1 MPVGE
6 RAKAEEMNTR
16 STARLWLVAAV
27 VVALVVLGCGS
38 KRRGG
43 GSRSSSDSGTSQQD
57 TGSTATPTTASTPS
71 GKRDGAFDVCAL
83 VDAKTV
89 GQALGVPA
97 DKLSKMWCDAAQPKK
112 DGVRTTH
119 SALINA
125 QTDTVAGVVVAFMPG
140 AGGQEQDAAA
150 TAAKKRKITR
160 APGIGDVAYYYETP
174 GSGFK
179 LALVAAKRMGS
190 DSVLVMVNSS
200 STDAAPLLPTLKQAI
215 DGVTTFVQ

>member
-1 MPVGE
+1 
-6 RAKAEEMNTR
+6 MNTR
-16 STARLWLVAAV
+16 NGPRLWLA
-27 VVALVVLGCGS
+27 VALVATLVVVGCGY

-43 GSRSSSDSGTSQQD
+43 GSRSSSDSGTSRQD
-57 TGSTATPTTASTPS
+57 TGSTATPTAASTPS
-71 GKRDGAFDVCAL
+71 GKRDGTFDVCAL
-83 VDAKTV
+83 VDPKAI
-89 GQALGVPA
+89 GQALAVPA

-112 DGVRTTH
+112 ESARTTH

-150 TAAKKRKITR
+150 TAAKKRKVTR

-179 LALVAAKRMGS
+179 LALVAAKRMGN
-190 DSVLVMVNSS
+190 DSVLVMVNSN
-200 STDAAPLLPTLKQAI
+200 STNAAPLLPTLKQAI
-215 DGVTTFVQ
+215 DGVTTFVH